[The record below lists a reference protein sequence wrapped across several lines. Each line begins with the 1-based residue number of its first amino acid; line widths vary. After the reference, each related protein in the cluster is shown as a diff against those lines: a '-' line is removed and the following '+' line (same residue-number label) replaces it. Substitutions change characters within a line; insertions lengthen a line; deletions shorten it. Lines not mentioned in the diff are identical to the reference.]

1 MRTVI
6 LFSSVFYLL
15 GLKLGHTV
23 DLLKRA
29 AIPVRSVISAP
40 ALREDKPDRAYFFK
54 KEGDE
59 RKKQKQKR
67 KWSATVSGMLAP
79 LQAKEIRCS
88 RGKDRPGKPGTD
100 LQSKNAG
107 GAFFHRRFA

>member
-59 RKKQKQKR
+59 RKKTETEKKVVSDSVR
-67 KWSATVSGMLAP
+67 DAGTSAGTGNQV
-79 LQAKEIRCS
+79 QS
-88 RGKDRPGKPGTD
+88 R
-100 LQSKNAG
+100 
-107 GAFFHRRFA
+107 